1 MLATED
7 VLRAATCVC
16 VVVAWLRRCLINSP
30 IDVWHCVL
38 ACACAVVVQVEVVG
52 VNDGPKTAEQKAM
65 EKELDGATM
74 DEMLARAM
82 ADPGSMDPKMLAA
95 ALPMLQQQLS
105 DVLKEVCTASVRS
118 LLLVLACEQG
128 YVGALVLDRLL
139 GAFIRA
145 RTSSCCCL
153 LPRPRRLVLA
163 FASHVWVHQGWG
175 SAMQRQ
181 MESAAAQGI

>member
-1 MLATED
+1 M
-7 VLRAATCVC
+7 
-16 VVVAWLRRCLINSP
+16 
-30 IDVWHCVL
+30 
-38 ACACAVVVQVEVVG
+38 G

-163 FASHVWVHQGWG
+163 FASHVYMRVQLGWA